1 MLQGNTILE
10 LAREKKINNRIKREV
25 VNRIVKH
32 NAITP
37 WVQNVITKGNFN
49 MSIPNSNIMPLSQW
63 FDGCVLTSGQNNP
76 TLGMIAYNSVVV
88 ACAGNSADIGSTDLR
103 RGALNVNETADITG
117 GRRFVWDWGTDRG
130 NGIIASVGLTRSAL
144 AIAEISKEAI
154 PTGNF
159 YNLPLFVT
167 NNGNMNASYLN
178 FGRCQIIDYEKE
190 KAYCIYY
197 SNGVVVAEYDLSTKR
212 IQLLDTPFSL
222 RKGYDGNYVVTTHT
236 IPNSTISN
244 PSPAFTNS
252 SIGYT
257 GSHIHFVVWSGA
269 TIKDYVINTSTWELD
284 SSYGTGGVI
293 TRTFSGVT
301 FTNISIE
308 AYWNYYF
315 KKDVYPIVGDYIWA
329 FGTVSNVPKIL
340 KCNLLGSSATEIF
353 EFDNPY
359 YTKASVAASS
369 MGSYNGASVILP
381 NGDIVKRVSGSTT
394 SVVNNSQPC
403 LLIHNDEVYL
413 SRVRAYSTGGNFSS
427 KDISINSN
435 GYGTQIVNKAED
447 VTGMGILE
455 LCSGFISTCNNLD
468 EAVTKSADL
477 TMKLQYDLTQVA

>member
-1 MLQGNTILE
+1 MLHGNTIFE
-10 LAREKKINNRIKREV
+10 FARERKVNNRIKREV
-25 VNRIVKH
+25 VKRIEKH

-37 WVQNVITKGNFN
+37 WVQNVIKQGNFN
-49 MSIPNSNIMPLSQW
+49 MSIPNSVIMPLSQW
-63 FDGCVLTSGQNNP
+63 FDGCVLTSGQNDP
-76 TLGMIAYNSVVV
+76 TLGMIAYNSNVV
-88 ACAGNSADIGSTDLR
+88 ACAGNSADSGSTDLR

-130 NGIIASVGLTRSAL
+130 NGIIASVGLTRSSL

-190 KAYCIYY
+190 KAYYIYY
-197 SNGVVVAEYDLSTKR
+197 SNGVVIAEYDLSTKR
-212 IQLLDTPFSL
+212 IQLLDTPFAL
-222 RKGYDGNYVVTTHT
+222 RKGYDGNYVVTSHS

-244 PSPAFTNS
+244 PSPAFNNS

-293 TRTFSGVT
+293 TRTFTGVT
-301 FTNISIE
+301 FTNIFV
-308 AYWNYYF
+308 YTPWNYYF
-315 KKDVYPIVGDYIWA
+315 KKDVYPIVGDYIWT

-359 YTKASVAASS
+359 YTKASVAAGS
-369 MGSYNGASVILP
+369 MTSYNGASVILP
-381 NGDIVKRVSGSTT
+381 NGDIVKRMSKNDV

-403 LLIHNDEVYL
+403 LLIHNDEIYL
-413 SRVRAYSTGGNFSS
+413 SRVRMYSSGDSS
-427 KDISINSN
+427 KDVGINSN
-435 GYGTQIVNKAED
+435 GYGTQIVNKAESE
-447 VTGMGILE
+447 TGVGILE

-477 TMKLQYDLTQVA
+477 TMKLTYEITEVDA